1 MTNEQRRDLIEKIRS
16 LPKQLELVVS
26 SLPAEQ
32 LTTPTSGGEWTIAQN
47 VHHIADSH
55 MNSYIRM
62 KLILTEDYP
71 TLKPYDQEKWA
82 SLADGANTALEN
94 SLLVLQGLHRR
105 WVTLFESLGEA
116 DWQRAG
122 LHPEIGEVTIENIL
136 QIYVDHGEAHL
147 DQIRRTLAA
156 GGWES

>member
-16 LPKQLELVVS
+16 LPRQLETVVS
-26 SLPAEQ
+26 NLSDEQ
-32 LTTPTSGGEWTIAQN
+32 LTTPALGGEWTIAQN
-47 VHHIADSH
+47 VHHMADSH

-71 TLKPYDQEKWA
+71 TLKPYDQETWA
-82 SLADGANTALEN
+82 NLVDGANTALEN

-105 WVTLFESLGEA
+105 WVTLFENLTET

-122 LHPEIGEVTIENIL
+122 MHPEIGEVTVEDIL
-136 QIYVDHGEAHL
+136 RLYADHGEAHL
-147 DQIRRTLAA
+147 DQIKRTLAA
-156 GGWES
+156 QAS